1 MKSRAE
7 YQRNWRKKN
16 PDSIRKT
23 ESRRSPES
31 IIKKRA
37 YGREW
42 HKQNADKIKEK
53 RCLYIKRVMSDR
65 AEEWREKRRQAA
77 RRVYWADPD
86 KARAKS
92 RKKAGRRR
100 AALAYPVWAN
110 RDAIKKFY
118 DECPDGHHVDHIIP
132 LRGKNISGLHVENN
146 LQYLTVSEN
155 SRKGN
160 SFP

>member
-1 MKSRAE
+1 MHSRAE
-7 YQRNWRKKN
+7 YMREWRKNN

-31 IIKKRA
+31 IIKRRA
-37 YGREW
+37 YVRNW
-42 HKQNADKIKEK
+42 QKQNADDVKEK
-53 RCLYIKRVMSDR
+53 KRLWMKRVMSDG

-77 RRVYWADPD
+77 RRLYWADPD
-86 KARAKS
+86 RSRAQS
-92 RKKAGRRR
+92 REKAGRRR
-100 AALAYPVWAN
+100 AALACPVWAN
-110 RDAIKKFY
+110 KDAIKTFY

-132 LRGKNISGLHVENN
+132 LLGKNISGLHVENN